1 MGIDTLPSRA
11 DATTIVAT
19 WFNVLRSALNGDLV
33 PRASTGVATANAGS
47 LGTVTYPFLRA
58 EIASGQWILGDIKA
72 HHTYN
77 GAAPIGH
84 GWMLCDGRVITEANY
99 NTEHGAN
106 TWATYIVST
115 ALLNKYLPGLT
126 NKYLVGAAT
135 TTQDGSGVITGVG
148 NSSHQIN
155 IAHTHTGG
163 AHVHNWYYPQ
173 AGAGIGDLTY
183 DGNGATKVVDYHT
196 NTVGTGYGIAV
207 VDVSTSAALLGVVGG
222 SPVPNYTDSRSPV
235 TDSQLSATQS
245 IQPQSIEVQYYMRII

>member
-1 MGIDTLPSRA
+1 MGIDTIPSRA

-19 WFNVLRSALNGDLV
+19 WFNIIRSALNGDLV
-33 PRASTGVATANAGS
+33 PRDSTGAAVANAGS
-47 LGTVTYPFLRA
+47 LGTATYPFLRA

-106 TWATYIVST
+106 TWATYISSSP
-115 ALLNKYLPGLT
+115 LLNKYLPGLT

-148 NSSHQIN
+148 NDSHQIN
-155 IAHTHTGG
+155 IAHTHTVDGHTHDMANHTHTLAAAGG
-163 AHVHNWYYPQ
+163 SDYSASHSAPYSPYV
-173 AGAGIGDLTY
+173 GGGDPAEGWAITSPPS
-183 DGNGATKVVDYHT
+183 T
-196 NTVGTGYGIAV
+196 NTSGSAGPATNSAL
-207 VDVSTSAALLGVVGG
+207 ST
-222 SPVPNYTDSRSPV
+222 
-235 TDSQLSATQS
+235 TQS
-245 IQPQSIEVQYYMRII
+245 IQPQSIQVQYYMRII